1 MQSTTISLKP
11 GCTPNQVHSKR
22 RPMNDVGAPVKNNI
36 NNALAFQSI
45 ISCNS
50 EFWDHLPKDHK
61 QIGMHEDDI
70 FRYIKMVTQDL
81 KITSKS
87 Y

>member
-1 MQSTTISLKP
+1 
-11 GCTPNQVHSKR
+11 
-22 RPMNDVGAPVKNNI
+22 MNVGAPVENEI

-70 FRYIKMVTQDL
+70 FR
-81 KITSKS
+81 
-87 Y
+87 

>member
-1 MQSTTISLKP
+1 
-11 GCTPNQVHSKR
+11 
-22 RPMNDVGAPVKNNI
+22 MNVGAPAENEI

-50 EFWDHLPKDHK
+50 EFWDHLPKDDK
-61 QIGMHEDDI
+61 QNGMHEDDI
-70 FRYIKMVTQDL
+70 FRYIKMLTQDL